1 MNKLWVEIYP
11 LYYNMEYNTERADK
25 KKLLV
30 GLFYLNGFYQKLILI
45 KDKEINLISLH
56 WKRRIMGLEGLTGK
70 NLKTLLS

>member
-56 WKRRIMGLEGLTGK
+56 
-70 NLKTLLS
+70 